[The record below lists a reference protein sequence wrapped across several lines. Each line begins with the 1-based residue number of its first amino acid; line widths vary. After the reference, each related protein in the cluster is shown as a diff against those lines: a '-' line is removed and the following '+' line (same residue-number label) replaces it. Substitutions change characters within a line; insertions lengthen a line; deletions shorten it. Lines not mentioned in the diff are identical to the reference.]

1 MAFAG
6 LYDDIRHM
14 HFLAK
19 FAFQIG
25 VAMLMISGG
34 FVIPEVFNP
43 FADVAIILPRWFAI
57 VLTAGWI
64 VFAINAINLLDGMD
78 GLASGVSIIVFGS
91 LTASYMVMGDWTNSA
106 WVAVIVGA
114 LLGFLRYNFN
124 PAQIFMGDSGS
135 MFLGFLIAAY
145 SLRGASRAN
154 SLLALLIP
162 IIAMGLPVMDT
173 GLAIVRRFIQRRP
186 LFRPD
191 KDHIHHRIVRKLGL
205 SHRNTVLAL
214 YTISIGFGAAAFLLA
229 ISDRRLG
236 DNVFTTLVLCVTAV
250 GIFALLRSLGYLTV
264 PRRRREA
271 AMQSDA
277 DPNAS
282 DSGGDVGDNEIVASW
297 TGDIDSRDGARVGQS
312 LDK

>member
-1 MAFAG
+1 MLIAVIAVGFFLSALASYAFTPLVAQLARRKHWIDTPDASRSIHTNPTPRIGGVAIVGAFLVGLIYIALIPHLLPAEFASSIRVPSPLIIAGALIMAFAG

-106 WVAVIVGA
+106 
-114 LLGFLRYNFN
+114 
-124 PAQIFMGDSGS
+124 
-135 MFLGFLIAAY
+135 
-145 SLRGASRAN
+145 ASATAMRHRAW
-154 SLLALLIP
+154 
-162 IIAMGLPVMDT
+162 
-173 GLAIVRRFIQRRP
+173 RR
-186 LFRPD
+186 
-191 KDHIHHRIVRKLGL
+191 VCSRK
-205 SHRNTVLAL
+205 A
-214 YTISIGFGAAAFLLA
+214 
-229 ISDRRLG
+229 
-236 DNVFTTLVLCVTAV
+236 
-250 GIFALLRSLGYLTV
+250 
-264 PRRRREA
+264 
-271 AMQSDA
+271 
-277 DPNAS
+277 
-282 DSGGDVGDNEIVASW
+282 
-297 TGDIDSRDGARVGQS
+297 
-312 LDK
+312 